1 MRHGPAATAAF
12 SVMEQAYRACVAA
25 VHPAEC
31 LEPFVRGLPQARR
44 MIVVGAGK
52 ASAAM
57 AQAFEKAVR
66 GSVGGC
72 HVEGLVLTRYEH
84 GEATDRITIREAA
97 HPVPDEAGV
106 RATAE
111 LIALLRTAGPDDLII
126 GLISGGGSALLCAPV
141 DGLTLADKQQL
152 NQALLDSG
160 MAIQNMNIIRKHASR
175 VKGGKLPLFAPDTRW
190 INFLMSDV
198 PGDDLSAIASGPTV
212 GADIAA
218 DPLQLLADHGVIPSP
233 ALKAALVDP
242 ANRPLRRDDPRLAK
256 VENIL
261 VASPAIAFARAR
273 EIFAQAGYAVEYLG
287 SDLEGEASA
296 LGRAHAAMALAR
308 RATGRPLCILSG
320 GETTVTIRSR
330 GGEGGRNTEYLLGL
344 ALGLDGAAGIHCF
357 AADTDGIDGRGT
369 HAGAFAAPDTI
380 ARARAAGVD
389 PVAALAAN
397 DSLAVFR
404 AAGTVHAPG
413 PTRTNVNDF
422 RAILVT
428 P

>member
-1 MRHGPAATAAF
+1 MKHGITATAAYA
-12 SVMEQAYRACVAA
+12 VMEQAYRACVAA

-31 LEPFVRGLPQARR
+31 LAPFLRELPPARR
-44 MIVVGAGK
+44 TIVVGAGK

-57 AQAFEKAVR
+57 AQALERAIDR
-66 GSVGGC
+66 PL
-72 HVEGLVLTRYEH
+72 EGLVLTRYDHAEP
-84 GEATDRITIREAA
+84 TTKITIREAA
-97 HPVPDEAGV
+97 HPVPDEAGE

-111 LIALLRTAGPDDLII
+111 LIALLESAGPEDLIV

-141 DGLTLADKQQL
+141 AGLILADKQAL
-152 NQALLDSG
+152 NQALLDCG
-160 MAIQNMNIIRKHASR
+160 MAIQNMNIVRKHASR
-175 VKGGKLPLFAPDTRW
+175 VKGGKLPLFAPRTRW

-198 PGDDLSAIASGPTV
+198 PGDDLAAIASGPTV
-212 GADIAA
+212 GGEITA
-218 DPLQLLADHGVIPSP
+218 DPLRLLADHGVTPS
-233 ALKAALVDP
+233 AALRAALTDP
-242 ANRPLRRDDPRLAK
+242 ANRPLGAADPRLAQ

-273 EIFAQAGYAVEYLG
+273 GVFAEAGFAVEYLG

-296 LGRAHAAMALAR
+296 LGRAHAALALER
-308 RATGRPLCILSG
+308 LATGRPVCILSG
-320 GETTVTIRSR
+320 GETTVTIRDR
-330 GGEGGRNTEYLLGL
+330 TGEGGRNTEYLLGL
-344 ALGLDGAAGIHCF
+344 ALGLDGAAGIHAL
-357 AADTDGIDGRGT
+357 AADTDGIDGKGV
-369 HAGAFAAPDTI
+369 HAGAFAAPDTL

-389 PVAALAAN
+389 PAAALALN

-404 AAGTVHAPG
+404 AAQTIYAPG